1 MEILVELKGCLA
13 RHAPPTAENGRFSLE
28 IGSRTMVKDI
38 LGQINLAEHFAGLI
52 LINGR
57 KGKMSGVLQQG
68 DVLTVFPL
76 VAGG

>member
-1 MEILVELKGCLA
+1 
-13 RHAPPTAENGRFSLE
+13 
-28 IGSRTMVKDI
+28 MVKDI